1 MQFSSVATLVDA
13 YVLGQINGKPIK
25 GASIFV
31 YVASKNPLILEDN
44 AKIQLTASEDD
55 LQTYFQ
61 SYDKISQG
69 SSICLD
75 GVDVHLDYGKGF
87 RLLNVEFSSKRVVTE
102 IGSNKEKD
110 IKNFEIKVVLQKKD
124 GLLPLALT
132 TFNYIRRMERQEL
145 AKKHYKPSKID
156 LLAFVPK
163 NSRAK
168 DEDDKVSSEVASLD
182 SESIALL
189 HRLLPF
195 TDKEE
200 LFRVL
205 IKKPL
210 KEKSSKKSVRLSII
224 PTDVDS

>member
-1 MQFSSVATLVDA
+1 
-13 YVLGQINGKPIK
+13 
-25 GASIFV
+25 
-31 YVASKNPLILEDN
+31 
-44 AKIQLTASEDD
+44 
-55 LQTYFQ
+55 
-61 SYDKISQG
+61 
-69 SSICLD
+69 
-75 GVDVHLDYGKGF
+75 
-87 RLLNVEFSSKRVVTE
+87 
-102 IGSNKEKD
+102 
-110 IKNFEIKVVLQKKD
+110 
-124 GLLPLALT
+124 
-132 TFNYIRRMERQEL
+132 MERQEL